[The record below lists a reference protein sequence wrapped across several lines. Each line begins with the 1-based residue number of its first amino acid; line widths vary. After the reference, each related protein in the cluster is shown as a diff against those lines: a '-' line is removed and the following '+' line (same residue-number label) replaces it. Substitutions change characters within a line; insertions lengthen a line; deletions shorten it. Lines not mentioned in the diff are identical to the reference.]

1 VLAPRGRDGAIAQAM
16 LGEAGLGAETVA
28 DLSALVATLR
38 RGAGFAIVT
47 EEALRTAD
55 LRELAAF
62 LGDQQEW
69 SDFPFILLTERGGGL
84 ERNPGAVR
92 LLETL
97 GNVTF
102 LERPFHPTTLISLA
116 RAALRA
122 RVRQYQARARLE
134 EINDGQA
141 SLKLA
146 LSAGGLGTWT
156 LAVPART
163 MTAVPEFKAQFGRT
177 ADERFDYPDLLA
189 ATHPKDRALLED
201 ALAESIATGI
211 DLDLEARCYW
221 PDASLHWVQINGRVE
236 RDAAGAVVRLVGVSR
251 EITERR
257 LDETR
262 QRALLELGDALRH
275 MTDGDEMSFLAARI
289 LGETMGVSRAGY
301 GTIDPVRETITVK
314 RDWNMPGIESLAGTL
329 QFRDYGSYIEDLKR
343 GDTAAIADV
352 RLDAR
357 TAEGASALEAISARG
372 FINMPIVDNG
382 KFVALLYLNHAD
394 VRPWSPEDI
403 AFIRDVANRTQSAI
417 ERRNAETALADLA
430 DSLEREVEVRTRERD
445 RTWQNSQDLLAV
457 IDAGALF
464 VAVNP
469 AWTEILGWS
478 PREMEGRAYS
488 AFVHPDDATAT
499 EAAYRRAQVGRLRQ
513 FENRMRHRDGSYRW
527 VSWVA
532 SSGDGLVYA
541 SGRHVTAEKEAR
553 LELEAAQAQLRQAQK
568 MEAVGQLTGGIAH
581 DFNNLLT
588 AISGSLE
595 LMQVRIRQGRSA
607 DVERY
612 VAAAQQAA
620 KRAAAL
626 THRLLAFSRRQ
637 TLDPR
642 PTDIN
647 RLIVSL
653 DDLLRR
659 SVGPTIELEVVG
671 AGGLWTTLIDPNQFE
686 NALLNL
692 CINARD
698 AMPDGG
704 RITIETANKWLD
716 DKGAAERQVP
726 PGQYVSLCVTDTG
739 SGMDAETIERA
750 FDPFFTTKPLGE
762 GTGLGLSM
770 IYGFVRQ
777 SGGQVR
783 IYSELGHGTTMCLYF
798 PRVIG
803 QDALD
808 EVAAPTEAAL
818 PLASGETVLVVDDE
832 DAVRMLVTDLLSD
845 MGCQYLEAADGP
857 AGLAILDSP
866 ARIDLLITD
875 VGLPK
880 GMNGRQLADA
890 ARQKRPDLKIL
901 FITGYAENAVIGNGH
916 LDPGMH
922 ILTKPFPMDVMS
934 ARIRELLGTESEGA
948 SVVADRLSPATAPD

>member
-1 VLAPRGRDGAIAQAM
+1 MLA
-16 LGEAGLGAETVA
+16 EAGLIAETVP
-28 DLSALVATLR
+28 DLAALVAALR
-38 RGAGFAIVT
+38 RGAGFAIIT
-47 EEALRTAD
+47 EESLRNAD

-62 LGDQQEW
+62 LADQQEW

-102 LERPFHPTTLISLA
+102 LERPFHPTTLVSLA
-116 RAALRA
+116 KAASRA
-122 RVRQYQARARLE
+122 RIRQYQARARLE

-156 LAVPART
+156 LAMPART
-163 MTAVPEFKAQFGRT
+163 LSAAPESKAHFGRG
-177 ADERFDYPDLLA
+177 ADDRFDFEDLID
-189 ATHPKDRALLED
+189 TVHPKDRALLED
-201 ALAESIATGI
+201 ALAESVAMGV
-211 DLDLEARCYW
+211 DFDLEARCLW
-221 PDASLHWVQINGRVE
+221 RDASLHWVQINGRVE
-236 RDAAGAVVRLVGVSR
+236 RDPSGAIVRLVGVSH

-257 LDETR
+257 QDELR

-275 MTDGDEMSFLAARI
+275 MTDADKMSFLAARI

-329 QFRDYGSYIEDLKR
+329 HFRDYGSYIEDLKR
-343 GDTAAIADV
+343 GDTAAIADA
-352 RLDAR
+352 RLDPR
-357 TAEGASALEAISARG
+357 TADGASALEAISARA

-382 KFVALLYLNHAD
+382 QFVALLYLNHAE
-394 VRPWSPEDI
+394 VRPWSAEDI

-445 RTWQNSQDLLAV
+445 RTWQNSQDLLGV
-457 IDAGALF
+457 IDTHGRF

-469 AWTEILGWS
+469 AWTEILGWY
-478 PREMEGRAYS
+478 PREMEGRAYDD
-488 AFVHPDDATAT
+488 FVHPDDALASQ
-499 EAAYRRAQVGRLRQ
+499 AAYRQAQVEPLRQ
-513 FENRMRHRDGSYRW
+513 FENRIRHRDGSYRW

-532 SSGDGLVYA
+532 SSGDGLIYA

-588 AISGSLE
+588 GVTGSLE
-595 LMQVRIRQGRSA
+595 MLQTRIAQGRYSET
-607 DVERY
+607 DRY
-612 VAAAQQAA
+612 INAAQGAA
-620 KRAAAL
+620 RRAASL

-637 TLDPR
+637 TLDPK
-642 PTDIN
+642 PTDVN
-647 RLIVSL
+647 RLVREMDELI
-653 DDLLRR
+653 RR
-659 SVGPTIELEVVG
+659 TVGPQVSLEVVT
-671 AGGLWTTLIDPNQFE
+671 AAGLWPTLVDPPQLE

-698 AMPDGG
+698 AMPAGG
-704 RITIETANKWLD
+704 RITVETANKWLD
-716 DKGAAERQVP
+716 EREARERDMEA
-726 PGQYVSLCVTDTG
+726 GQYIALCVTDTG
-739 SGMDAETIERA
+739 TGMTPDVISRA
-750 FDPFFTTKPLGE
+750 FDPFFTTKPIGQ

-783 IYSELGHGTTMCLYF
+783 IYSEVGEGTTMCLYL
-798 PRVIG
+798 PRHYSG
-803 QDALD
+803 
-808 EVAAPTEAAL
+808 EVSEPL
-818 PLASGETVLVVDDE
+818 PPLAPLNTPAQASAETILVVDDE
-832 DAVRMLVTDLLSD
+832 PTIRMLAVEV
-845 MGCQYLEAADGP
+845 LEELGYQVIDCWDGP
-857 AGLAILDSP
+857 SALKVLETDQ
-866 ARIDLLITD
+866 RIDLLITD
-875 VGLPK
+875 VGLPG

-890 ARQKRPDLKIL
+890 ARVFRPDLKII
-901 FITGYAENAVIGNGH
+901 FITGYAENAVLGNGQ
-916 LDPGMH
+916 LSPGMQ
-922 ILTKPFPMDVMS
+922 LMTKPFAMEALGQK
-934 ARIRELLGTESEGA
+934 ARNLIQQGS
-948 SVVADRLSPATAPD
+948 

>member
-1 VLAPRGRDGAIAQAM
+1 MTGKRA
-16 LGEAGLGAETVA
+16 
-28 DLSALVATLR
+28 S
-38 RGAGFAIVT
+38 
-47 EEALRTAD
+47 
-55 LRELAAF
+55 
-62 LGDQQEW
+62 
-69 SDFPFILLTERGGGL
+69 SLLC
-84 ERNPGAVR
+84 
-92 LLETL
+92 
-97 GNVTF
+97 
-102 LERPFHPTTLISLA
+102 RP
-116 RAALRA
+116 
-122 RVRQYQARARLE
+122 
-134 EINDGQA
+134 
-141 SLKLA
+141 
-146 LSAGGLGTWT
+146 GGLGTWT
-156 LAVPART
+156 LAMPSRT
-163 MTAVPEFKAQFGRT
+163 LRAAHDSKAHFGRGQG
-177 ADERFDYPDLLA
+177 DRFDFEDLIA
-189 ATHPKDRALLED
+189 AIHPQDRALLD
-201 ALAESIATGI
+201 AALSESIETGA
-211 DLDLEARCYW
+211 DLDLEARCVW

-236 RDAAGAVVRLVGVSR
+236 RDLSGAVVQLVGVSH

-257 LDETR
+257 QDALR

-275 MTDGDEMSFLAARI
+275 MTNADKMSFLAARI

-314 RDWNMPGIESLAGTL
+314 RDWNMPGIESIAGTL
-329 QFRDYGSYIEDLKR
+329 HFRDYGSYIEDLKR
-343 GDTAAIADV
+343 GDTAAIGDV
-352 RLDAR
+352 RLDPR
-357 TAEGASALEAISARG
+357 TADGAGALEAISARA
-372 FINMPIVDNG
+372 FVNMPILDNG
-382 KFVALLYLNHAD
+382 QFVALLYLNHAG
-394 VRPWSPEDI
+394 VRPWSAEDI

-417 ERRNAETALADLA
+417 DRRNAETALANLA

-445 RTWQNSQDLLAV
+445 RTWQNSQDLLGV
-457 IDAGALF
+457 IDPEGRF
-464 VAVNP
+464 IAVNP
-469 AWTEILGWS
+469 AWAEILGWY
-478 PREMEGRAYS
+478 PRDMTGRRYLEFIHS
-488 AFVHPDDATAT
+488 DDVTAS
-499 EAAYRRAQVGRLRQ
+499 EAAYHKALTGRLHQ
-513 FENRMRHRDGSYRW
+513 FENRVRHRDGGYRW

-541 SGRHVTAEKEAR
+541 SGRHITAEKEAR

-595 LMQVRIRQGRSA
+595 LMQIRVRQGRTG
-607 DVERY
+607 DIERY
-612 VAAAQQAA
+612 VEAAQQAA
-620 KRAAAL
+620 RRAAAL

-671 AGGLWTTLIDPNQFE
+671 AGGLWTALIDPNQLE
-686 NALLNL
+686 NAVLNL

-716 DKGAAERQVP
+716 DKGAAERQLP
-726 PGQYVSLCVTDTG
+726 PGQYISLCVTDTG
-739 SGMDAETIERA
+739 SGMTPETIERA

-783 IYSELGHGTTMCLYF
+783 IYSELGQGTTMCLYF

-808 EVAAPTEAAL
+808 EVATPSEVAL

-845 MGCQYLEAADGP
+845 IGCNYLEAADGP
-857 AGLAILDSP
+857 AGLAILESP

-934 ARIRELLGTESEGA
+934 TRIRDLLGTGA
-948 SVVADRLSPATAPD
+948 KRADGA